1 MTDPQRGEQ
10 QGAANVIVHRKLV
23 RDRIP
28 EIIAAEGSTPVVRV
42 LEPVEYAAALRTK
55 LAEEMHEY
63 LAAAQAADRSG
74 DGDTATAATATASA
88 TTAATEE
95 LADLLELLHALAALH
110 ECSAPELEALREQK
124 RAARGGFA
132 QRLWLEQVLLVAGAA
147 PTDSVHNAH

>member
-1 MTDPQRGEQ
+1 MANEQ
-10 QGAANVIVHRKLV
+10 PGNVIVHRKLV

-42 LEPVEYAAALRTK
+42 LPSAEFAASLRAK
-55 LAEEMHEY
+55 LTEEVQEY
-63 LAAAQAADRSG
+63 LAAARTADEAAGTTNAAD
-74 DGDTATAATATASA
+74 ATA
-88 TTAATEE
+88 AATEE
-95 LADLLELLHALAALH
+95 LADLLELLHALAAQH
-110 ECSAPELEALREQK
+110 GCSATELEALREQK